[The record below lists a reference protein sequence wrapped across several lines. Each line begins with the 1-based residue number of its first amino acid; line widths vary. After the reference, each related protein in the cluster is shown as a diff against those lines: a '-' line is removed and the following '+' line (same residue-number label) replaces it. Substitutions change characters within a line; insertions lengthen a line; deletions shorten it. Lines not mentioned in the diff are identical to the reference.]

1 MSHANCESTQPHH
14 LLPGLK
20 GVPDLVQSSPEQ

>member
-1 MSHANCESTQPHH
+1 MSHANCEITQPHH
-14 LLPGLK
+14 LLLELK